1 MWHNFTDDLIYDIQV
16 INIFLL
22 IKNIPSD
29 VKFRETVFRG
39 PKFKLK

>member
-29 VKFRETVFRG
+29 VKFGETVFRG